1 MIKYYESVFYDTLEE
16 LNATYKH
23 NHPDV
28 LRLEKQYGNDVR
40 FSRIM
45 RPENIVPRFELY
57 CYGKIREAGIMTKIE
72 AVEENIIKATKE
84 KDNVEKGVN

>member
-16 LNATYKH
+16 LNATYKY

-57 CYGKIREAGIMTKIE
+57 CYRIL
-72 AVEENIIKATKE
+72 EE
-84 KDNVEKGVN
+84 D